1 MATIKLAEEFGQW
14 ASQFVDMKEFGKSE
28 SVMEAKHP
36 TCPNCGDNVLREH
49 LNKGD
54 EVCRFCGP
62 TRDLDTYGE
71 LEKERFDA
79 WYSQYL
85 DEKGAE

>member
-1 MATIKLAEEFGQW
+1 MGLLGIGLSRSGVKTMRL
-14 ASQFVDMKEFGKSE
+14 SE
-28 SVMEAKHP
+28 SALAPRYP

-49 LNKGD
+49 LNMGD

-71 LEKERFDA
+71 LEKERFDL
-79 WYSQYL
+79 WYSEYL
-85 DEKGAE
+85 DQKGAE

>member
-1 MATIKLAEEFGQW
+1 MTTIREM
-14 ASQFVDMKEFGKSE
+14 ASQA
-28 SVMEAKHP
+28 AKFP
-36 TCPNCGDNVLREH
+36 TCPNCGDHVLREH
-49 LNKGD
+49 LNMGE

>member
-1 MATIKLAEEFGQW
+1 MTTLSEMAQSA
-14 ASQFVDMKEFGKSE
+14 
-28 SVMEAKHP
+28 AKYP

-71 LEKERFDA
+71 LEKERYNNWKA
-79 WYSQYL
+79 HNES
-85 DEKGAE
+85 

>member
-14 ASQFVDMKEFGKSE
+14 ASQFVDMKAFGKSE
-28 SVMEAKHP
+28 SVMKAKHP

>member
-1 MATIKLAEEFGQW
+1 MN
-14 ASQFVDMKEFGKSE
+14 SRY
-28 SVMEAKHP
+28 P

-62 TRDLDTYGE
+62 TRDLDSYGE
-71 LEKERFDA
+71 LELEIFNKWYGEYIMQEGLEDA
-79 WYSQYL
+79 C
-85 DEKGAE
+85 KR

>member
-1 MATIKLAEEFGQW
+1 
-14 ASQFVDMKEFGKSE
+14 MKTMRLSE
-28 SVMEAKHP
+28 SASAPRYP

-49 LNKGD
+49 LNMGE

-79 WYSQYL
+79 WYSEYL
-85 DEKGAE
+85 DQKGAE